1 VAKLEHKTDHLDEKA
16 IEEEVKS
23 ARALIQTFLQ
33 AVKGYRLYD
42 AKHPLLS
49 KFSERITNDFEQ
61 YFSEFDSFTLQVGER
76 QFFFRGEVVYETQD
90 AKESLAFLFF
100 KDGIRE
106 IQFFKGL
113 EFIEIFDFLNILRKS
128 EHVNRLEDDLVTL
141 LWEKDFSHIAITTV
155 DDFFE
160 GSNAFI
166 PRTEEELFKGL
177 ESRAST
183 EEDYRAKASEA
194 ETGESQFS
202 VNELKQALNPSP
214 AQSLVQACQLNPDE
228 MMEIGRE
235 LQGEQESDYFYDL
248 VRNLVEILLHLD
260 ANMNAYEN
268 MISYFGRIIQTLL
281 EKEEVG
287 KVVAILKHLRYTME
301 SIALKD
307 KQILAINRIL
317 ETSSDSLHIQ
327 LIGKVIKSNEGMNS
341 ETVLQYL
348 RLLTKKSIDPLCHLL
363 GELESEKW
371 KKVVTNFLVELS
383 RKDIH
388 TLAKFLSDHNSV
400 LVRQILCIL
409 EKVRH
414 PSTVDYLEN
423 LVVHKDLKV
432 RELTLHMVIQAGE
445 KGKDLLQKFLR
456 DPVPTIRI
464 KASLNLARMAK
475 DKAVK
480 PLMEIILSEDFNK
493 RDYEEKATFFKALG
507 ETGSKEVIPALKE
520 IAKKR
525 IWFKR
530 RKWEEMRT
538 CATNTLKMM
547 GASR

>member
-1 VAKLEHKTDHLDEKA
+1 MTEFEHKMDHLDEKA
-16 IEEEVKS
+16 IEKEAKS

-49 KFSERITNDFEQ
+49 KFSERITNDFNQ

-90 AKESLAFLFF
+90 AKESLAFPFF
-100 KDGIRE
+100 NDGIRE
-106 IQFFKGL
+106 IRFFRGL
-113 EFIEIFDFLNILRKS
+113 EFSEIFDFLNILRKS
-128 EHVNRLEDDLVTL
+128 EYVNRLEDDLVTL

-166 PRTEEELFKGL
+166 PCTDGELFKRL
-177 ESRAST
+177 EFRASA

-194 ETGESQFS
+194 EAGESQFS

-235 LQGEQESDYFYDL
+235 LQREQESDYFYDL
-248 VRNLVEILLHLD
+248 VHNLVEILLHLD

-268 MISYFGRIIQTLL
+268 MISYFGRIIQSLL
-281 EKEEVG
+281 EKKEVG

-301 SIALKD
+301 SMALKD

-317 ETSSDSLHIQ
+317 ETSSDSLHIE

-341 ETVLQYL
+341 EPVLQYL

-371 KKVVTNFLVELS
+371 KKVVTDFLVELS
-383 RKDIH
+383 REDIH

-409 EKVRH
+409 EKVGH

-423 LVVHKDLKV
+423 LVVHKDLRV
-432 RELTLHMVIQAGE
+432 RELTLHVIIQAGE

-456 DPVPTIRI
+456 DSVPAIRI

-480 PLMEIILSEDFNK
+480 PLMEIILCEDFNK
-493 RDYEEKATFFKALG
+493 RSYEEKVAFFKALG

-538 CATNTLKMM
+538 CATNTLKMI
-547 GASR
+547 GASK